1 MCTKTVDTKEESF
14 SMCSSISLEVM
25 HSELLMSAPCRRMV
39 SIQELFSY
47 AFLFKIIVGFVC
59 LVCCFGSESET
70 TAVVAVLYR
79 TGSSKLTMSNIS
91 RAGSCSIYHGG

>member
-47 AFLFKIIVGFVC
+47 AFLF
-59 LVCCFGSESET
+59 
-70 TAVVAVLYR
+70 
-79 TGSSKLTMSNIS
+79 
-91 RAGSCSIYHGG
+91 